1 MFRFTVSLLCAIAVL
16 APAAA
21 FANDRD
27 YYRGQSRPNDN
38 RYRYPDRER
47 TIDFDHRDRAL
58 DRDNRERDRRDAER
72 DREWRDRRNAE
83 RDREWRDRRDDRFR
97 RDYRDYRDDRR
108 DRYEQRRIIIIPPF
122 SF

>member
-1 MFRFTVSLLCAIAVL
+1 MLRTAISLLCAVAVF

-38 RYRYPDRER
+38 RYRYPERVWTGDSYNRRREFDRRDDERRDDREWNR
-47 TIDFDHRDRAL
+47 RDET
-58 DRDNRERDRRDAER
+58 RERD
-72 DREWRDRRNAE
+72 
-83 RDREWRDRRDDRFR
+83 WRDRRDDRDR
-97 RDYRDYRDDRR
+97 RDYRR
-108 DRYEQRRIIIIPPF
+108 DRYEERRIIIIPHF